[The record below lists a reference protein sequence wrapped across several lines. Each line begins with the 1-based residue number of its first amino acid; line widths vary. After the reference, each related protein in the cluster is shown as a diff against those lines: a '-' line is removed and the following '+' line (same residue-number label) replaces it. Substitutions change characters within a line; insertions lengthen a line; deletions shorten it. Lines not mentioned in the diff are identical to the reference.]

1 MNTHGN
7 REPGSRVSFRV
18 MTRRALVLTLLLLA
32 AAGVDAQS
40 PRQFRGRLSPVPLD
54 VAMQSTIAGSALVTA
69 TLTGATLAVT
79 GTFKDL
85 KTPATVVRL
94 HRSDKAGL
102 RGAAIGDLKATSATS
117 GTITG
122 SIELTPD
129 QVTDLAN
136 SRLYIQLHSEKA
148 PDGNLWGWL
157 FPQEG
162 KK

>member
-1 MNTHGN
+1 M
-7 REPGSRVSFRV
+7 RQ
-18 MTRRALVLTLLLLA
+18 MIRRTLLLVLLVLA
-32 AAGVDAQS
+32 VGSAWAQS
-40 PRQFRGRLSPVPLD
+40 PRQFRGRLSPMPLD
-54 VAMQSTIAGSALVTA
+54 LAMQSTVAGSATVTA
-69 TLTGATLAVT
+69 TLTGNTLSIT
-79 GTFKDL
+79 GSFKDL

-102 RGAAIGDLKATSATS
+102 RGPAIGDLTATSATS
-117 GTITG
+117 GAITG

-136 SRLYIQLHSEKA
+136 SRIYVQLHSEKA